1 MLVVGNSLDISSSDC
16 FHSATCTARDQP
28 VVLCVLRHFSVMSD
42 SWARV
47 RIVAHQPP
55 LSMGFSRQ
63 EYWRGLPCPPPG
75 DLPNQGIEPV
85 FFMSPSLA
93 GGFFTSSASG
103 KPHIGVPK
111 PWVPLSRIPSSFHI
125 ATDYPLLPQS
135 PAPWPLRR
143 ERHGISLSEF

>member
-16 FHSATCTARDQP
+16 FHSATCMARDQP

-47 RIVAHQPP
+47 WIVAHQPP

-75 DLPNQGIEPV
+75 DLSDPGIEPG
-85 FFMSPSLA
+85 LLHCRQILYCGA
-93 GGFFTSSASG
+93 TEE
-103 KPHIGVPK
+103 VPCIYMC
-111 PWVPLSRIPSSFHI
+111 VCACVMHMLVCV
-125 ATDYPLLPQS
+125 
-135 PAPWPLRR
+135 
-143 ERHGISLSEF
+143 